1 MNRLT
6 FYLICVFF
14 VASGCSSKQ
23 VMTFPQRTL
32 ETAGP
37 VAVDIQSFAGDVTVI
52 VDESL
57 QNATIDVVQRIE
69 AYPEHEEPVKQIDWT
84 TSIDKSSSGEILMLK
99 LTCDSNPL
107 QTVFADAV
115 VRAPMIDNVT
125 IRTKKGDVDVFGV
138 TGTLEIKTS
147 DGDVLVATPLPM
159 NEQVTIETVRGD
171 IRYRVREESAGKI
184 DLTAVSGTTAFNMRF
199 GEGVILPGSTGE
211 KLRASFNHGQND
223 VVMRTVEGDITVD
236 IVQNPIRDMPPFE
249 FDWPLW
255 Q

>member
-14 VASGCSSKQ
+14 VASGCSTKQ

-37 VAVDIQSFAGDVTVI
+37 IAVDVQSFAGDVTVI

-69 AYPEHEEPVKQIDWT
+69 AYADNDEPVKQINWT
-84 TSIDKSSSGEILMLK
+84 SQIDQSSSGEILMLE
-99 LTCDSNPL
+99 LNCDSNPL

-115 VRAPMIDNVT
+115 VRAPSIDNVT

-138 TGTLEIKTS
+138 TGMLEIKTS

-159 NEQVTIETVRGD
+159 DDRVTIETVRGD
-171 IRYRVREESAGKI
+171 IRYRVREESTGKI
-184 DLTAVSGTTAFNMRF
+184 DLTAVSGTAAFNLRY
-199 GEGVILPGSTGE
+199 GDGVILPGSTGE
-211 KLRASFNHGQND
+211 KLRASLNHGQND
-223 VVMRTVEGDITVD
+223 VVMRTVEGDITVEV
-236 IVQNPIRDMPPFE
+236 VQNPIGDMPPFE
-249 FDWPLW
+249 FKWPLW

>member
-14 VASGCSSKQ
+14 ALSGCSTKQ

-32 ETAGP
+32 EIAGP
-37 VAVDIQSFAGDVTVI
+37 IAVNVESFAGNVTVI

-57 QNATIDVVQRIE
+57 QNATIDVIQRIE
-69 AYPEHEEPVKQIDWT
+69 AYVENEEPIKQIDWT
-84 TSIDKSSSGEILMLK
+84 SQIARSSSGEILRLA
-99 LTCDSNPL
+99 LNCDSNPL
-107 QTVFADAV
+107 QTIFADTV
-115 VRAPMIDNVT
+115 VRAPSIDSVT
-125 IRTKKGDVDVFGV
+125 IRTKKGDVDVLGV

-159 NEQVTIETVRGD
+159 NERVTIETVRGD

-184 DLTAVSGTTAFNMRF
+184 DLTAISGTAAFNMRF
-199 GEGVILPGSTGE
+199 GEGAILPGTTGE
-211 KLRASFNHGQND
+211 KLKASFNQGQND
-223 VVMRTVEGDITVD
+223 IVMRTVEGDITVD
-236 IVQNPIRDMPPFE
+236 IVQNPIGDMPPFE
-249 FDWPLW
+249 FKWPLW